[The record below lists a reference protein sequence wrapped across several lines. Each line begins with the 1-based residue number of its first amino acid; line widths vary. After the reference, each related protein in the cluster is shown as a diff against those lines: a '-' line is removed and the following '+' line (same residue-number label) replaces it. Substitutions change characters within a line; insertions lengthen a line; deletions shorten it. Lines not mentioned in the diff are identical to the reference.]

1 MLIPSV
7 GTFPALLYTR
17 MVLQVQKL
25 FLHFLNFNFNVIFA
39 DIHWNF
45 KEHSSPES
53 GHSEAVASRDAHCN
67 QVN

>member
-1 MLIPSV
+1 MLVPSV

-25 FLHFLNFNFNVIFA
+25 FLHFLNYIYMSFLQIY
-39 DIHWNF
+39 IGT
-45 KEHSSPES
+45 SRSTES